1 MDFSSASGNVKEWFY
16 NKNWEFH
23 EDINDMNLRF
33 ENGSLVI
40 EPTKDQIG
48 VINRE
53 FEKKD
58 YLNGEI
64 KLRIEWGVDQYPKG
78 ADWSGQKE
86 KTRNTRQAISFM
98 ILFGDDKLDS
108 GFFLAPDLPYYI
120 NFFLG
125 ENEKPDQVYYGN
137 YWQEGGRYLCIHCDG
152 SKGNTFVD
160 KLYTKAYLRHL
171 FSINE
176 NLGKQIATIH
186 NLGFYKWIIDSTK
199 NAIKS
204 GEFLSWKKTMKNKLD
219 NRL

>member
-1 MDFSSASGNVKEWFY
+1 MCCFLFFSFPIKAETIYEMDFSSASGNVKEWFY
-16 NKNWEFH
+16 NQNWEFH

-40 EPTKDQIG
+40 EATKDEIG

-86 KTRNTRQAISFM
+86 KTRNTRQAISLM
-98 ILFGDDKLDS
+98 ILFGDEKLDS
-108 GFFLAPDLPYYI
+108 VFFLAPDLPYYI
-120 NFFLG
+120 SFFLG

-137 YWQEGGRYLCIHCDG
+137 YW
-152 SKGNTFVD
+152 
-160 KLYTKAYLRHL
+160 
-171 FSINE
+171 
-176 NLGKQIATIH
+176 
-186 NLGFYKWIIDSTK
+186 
-199 NAIKS
+199 
-204 GEFLSWKKTMKNKLD
+204 
-219 NRL
+219 